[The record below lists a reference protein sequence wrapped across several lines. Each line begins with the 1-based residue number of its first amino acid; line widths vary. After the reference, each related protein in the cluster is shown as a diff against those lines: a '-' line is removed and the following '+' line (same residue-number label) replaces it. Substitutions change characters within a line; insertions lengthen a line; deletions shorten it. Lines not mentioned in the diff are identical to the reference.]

1 LQLLDLSRSVK
12 KGVLMITYKQA
23 GVDIEAGYEVIKRI
37 KKVAK
42 GIGLFGGL
50 FPFGKYYLVGAT
62 DGVGTKLKLAFMLH
76 KHHTV
81 GIDLVAMNVD
91 DVVAMGAKPLFFLD
105 YIACQKVDPKLIEKI
120 VKGIAEGCKIAG
132 VEIIGGETA
141 ELTDMYREGEYDL
154 AGFAV
159 GVVEKDKVIDGS
171 KIREGDRIIGLAS
184 NGLHSNGYTLA
195 RKVLFEIAH
204 YSPHDKLE
212 DFKKPLGEE
221 LLTPTRIYAP
231 LILEIIKRFK
241 IRGIAH
247 ITGGGIPE
255 NLGRILPPKKQA
267 VIELNSWPIPKIF
280 RVIQKIGE
288 IEHEEMYKTFNMGIG
303 MILVVEPKE
312 VDRLL
317 KFLAAKKETAYLI
330 GEIGRGNREVI
341 II

>member
-1 LQLLDLSRSVK
+1 
-12 KGVLMITYKQA
+12 MITYKQA
-23 GVDIEAGYEVIKRI
+23 GVDIEAGYEVVKRI

-50 FPFGKYYLVGAT
+50 FPFGKFYLVGAA
-62 DGVGTKLKLAFMLH
+62 DGVGTKLKLAFMLN

-105 YIACQKVDPKLIEKI
+105 YIACQKIDPKLIEKI
-120 VKGIAEGCKIAG
+120 IRGIAQGCKMAG

-141 ELTDMYREGEYDL
+141 ELTDIYKEGEYDL

-171 KIREGDRIIGLAS
+171 KIGKGDRLIGIAS

-204 YSPHDKLE
+204 LNPHDKLE
-212 DFKKPLGEE
+212 DFKNTIGEE
-221 LLTPTRIYAP
+221 LLTPTRIYTP
-231 LILEIIKRFK
+231 LILELIKRFK
-241 IRGIAH
+241 IKGIAH

-255 NLGRILPPKKQA
+255 NLGRILPPKCQA

-280 RVIQKIGE
+280 RLIQRLGE
-288 IEHEEMYKTFNMGIG
+288 VDHEEMYKTFNMGIG
-303 MILVVEPKE
+303 MILVVEARE
-312 VDRLL
+312 VDRMM

-330 GEIGRGNREVI
+330 GEIEKGNREVI